1 MPISKEK
8 MSAILARFTL
18 IFGRPTDIRD
28 SFDWEQLTDA
38 WTSLLSDYSEEEVLA
53 AARPLALKL
62 KRLPLPADFAEQI
75 ESTRSVAA

>member
-1 MPISKEK
+1 MAISQGQ

-18 IFGRPTDIRD
+18 IFGRPTNIRD

-38 WTSLLSDYSEEEVLA
+38 WTGLLSDYSEENVVA

-62 KRLPLPADFAEQI
+62 KRFPLPADFAEQI